1 MRHHFRQHLRV
12 ARLEKDGALERGVN
26 LVASCYCYGNSLK
39 GGVKGVVVVVV
50 AAAVVVGGD
59 VACIVDV
66 VLRFLVVAVAAVVE
80 MGFQS

>member
-1 MRHHFRQHLRV
+1 M
-12 ARLEKDGALERGVN
+12 EKDGALERGAN

-39 GGVKGVVVVVV
+39 GGVKGVVVV
-50 AAAVVVGGD
+50 AAVVVGGD